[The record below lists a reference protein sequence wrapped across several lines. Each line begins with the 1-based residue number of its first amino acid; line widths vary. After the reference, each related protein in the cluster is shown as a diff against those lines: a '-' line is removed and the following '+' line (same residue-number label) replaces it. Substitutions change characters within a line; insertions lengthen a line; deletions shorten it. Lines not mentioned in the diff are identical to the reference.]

1 MQITTQLCRKT
12 KAENDS
18 RLFKNSEG
26 NRDGGW
32 NVNLAREEGRLCFIL
47 ASEVGIRT
55 LERSEKSSKKTSR
68 LLPKTGRSQATNLEI
83 QTPPPSPTKKKKEKE
98 MIEIHSSQITNHDP
112 FGVQVN
118 ICFLRGPLGW
128 LTEQEKPRIPSK
140 FAKRAAWYNEFIFNV
155 SNVQF
160 PAPPLPLFPPLS

>member
-12 KAENDS
+12 KTENDS

-26 NRDGGW
+26 NRGGGW
-32 NVNLAREEGRLCFIL
+32 NVNLTREEGRLCFIL

-83 QTPPPSPTKKKKEKE
+83 QTPPPPPTKKEKE
-98 MIEIHSSQITNHDP
+98 MIEIHPSQITNHDP

-118 ICFLRGPLGW
+118 ICFLRGPLG
-128 LTEQEKPRIPSK
+128 
-140 FAKRAAWYNEFIFNV
+140 
-155 SNVQF
+155 
-160 PAPPLPLFPPLS
+160 

>member
-1 MQITTQLCRKT
+1 MWGRMQITTQLCRKT
-12 KAENDS
+12 KTENDS

-26 NRDGGW
+26 NRGGGW

-83 QTPPPSPTKKKKEKE
+83 QTPPPHPPQKKEKE
-98 MIEIHSSQITNHDP
+98 MIEIHPSQITNHDP

-118 ICFLRGPLGW
+118 ICFLRGPLG
-128 LTEQEKPRIPSK
+128 
-140 FAKRAAWYNEFIFNV
+140 
-155 SNVQF
+155 
-160 PAPPLPLFPPLS
+160 

>member
-12 KAENDS
+12 KTENDS

-32 NVNLAREEGRLCFIL
+32 NVNLEREEGRLCFIL

-68 LLPKTGRSQATNLEI
+68 LLPKTGPVSYTHL
-83 QTPPPSPTKKKKEKE
+83 TLPT
-98 MIEIHSSQITNHDP
+98 IYS
-112 FGVQVN
+112 V
-118 ICFLRGPLGW
+118 
-128 LTEQEKPRIPSK
+128 
-140 FAKRAAWYNEFIFNV
+140 
-155 SNVQF
+155 
-160 PAPPLPLFPPLS
+160 

>member
-1 MQITTQLCRKT
+1 MWGRMQITTQLCRKT
-12 KAENDS
+12 KTENDS

-32 NVNLAREEGRLCFIL
+32 NVNLEREEGRLCFIL

-83 QTPPPSPTKKKKEKE
+83 QTPLPHPPQKKEKE
-98 MIEIHSSQITNHDP
+98 MIEIHPSQITNHDP
-112 FGVQVN
+112 FGDQLN
-118 ICFLRGPLGW
+118 L
-128 LTEQEKPRIPSK
+128 S
-140 FAKRAAWYNEFIFNV
+140 
-155 SNVQF
+155 F
-160 PAPPLPLFPPLS
+160 P

>member
-12 KAENDS
+12 KTENDS
-18 RLFKNSEG
+18 GLFKNSEG
-26 NRDGGW
+26 NRGGGW

-83 QTPPPSPTKKKKEKE
+83 QTPPPTPHKKKEKE
-98 MIEIHSSQITNHDP
+98 MIEIHPSQITNHDP

-155 SNVQF
+155 SNVEF

>member
-12 KAENDS
+12 KTENDS

-32 NVNLAREEGRLCFIL
+32 NVNLEREEGRLCFIL

-83 QTPPPSPTKKKKEKE
+83 QTPPTPHKKKKKKWLKST
-98 MIEIHSSQITNHDP
+98 HHKSQTMTLLA
-112 FGVQVN
+112 FKWTSR
-118 ICFLRGPLGW
+118 FLRGPLGW

-140 FAKRAAWYNEFIFNV
+140 FAKRAAWYNEFIFKV
-155 SNVQF
+155 STVEF

>member
-12 KAENDS
+12 KTENDS
-18 RLFKNSEG
+18 RLFKNREG

-32 NVNLAREEGRLCFIL
+32 NVNLEREEGRLCFIL

-83 QTPPPSPTKKKKEKE
+83 QTPTPHKKKKKKWLKST
-98 MIEIHSSQITNHDP
+98 HHKLITNHDP

-155 SNVQF
+155 SNVEF
-160 PAPPLPLFPPLS
+160 PAPPLPLFPSLS

>member
-12 KAENDS
+12 KTENDS

-26 NRDGGW
+26 NRGGGW

-83 QTPPPSPTKKKKEKE
+83 QTPPTPPTKK
-98 MIEIHSSQITNHDP
+98 
-112 FGVQVN
+112 
-118 ICFLRGPLGW
+118 R
-128 LTEQEKPRIPSK
+128 
-140 FAKRAAWYNEFIFNV
+140 KRND
-155 SNVQF
+155 
-160 PAPPLPLFPPLS
+160 

>member
-12 KAENDS
+12 KTENDS

-26 NRDGGW
+26 NRGGGW

-68 LLPKTGRSQATNLEI
+68 LLPKTGRSHATNLEI
-83 QTPPPSPTKKKKEKE
+83 QTPPPSPTKKKKKEFE
-98 MIEIHSSQITNHDP
+98 MIEIHPSQITNHDP

-118 ICFLRGPLGW
+118 ICFLRGPLG
-128 LTEQEKPRIPSK
+128 
-140 FAKRAAWYNEFIFNV
+140 
-155 SNVQF
+155 
-160 PAPPLPLFPPLS
+160 